1 MWPRSRSARAR
12 RTDLTTR
19 TDSGFSLI
27 ELMVVVLIISI
38 LVVIALPVFAGARDR
53 AADKAAESNLRNAL
67 PAAVSYYVDTSS
79 YDGFDPA
86 TGKAAE
92 PSIDWVGAGPPNV
105 GEVAIQVASGPDL
118 LLIALSRSGTYF
130 CISQIENSPQT
141 GRGKDKN
148 FNNINIIPNCTGGW

>member
-1 MWPRSRSARAR
+1 MARLTLPRRQPAPAVGRNDVGTQCYWRGGPPRPPLSHPRDGERGEPPEMSAGRGAPRMWPRSRSARAR

-67 PAAVSYYVDTSS
+67 PAAVSYYVDTS
-79 YDGFDPA
+79 
-86 TGKAAE
+86 
-92 PSIDWVGAGPPNV
+92 
-105 GEVAIQVASGPDL
+105 
-118 LLIALSRSGTYF
+118 
-130 CISQIENSPQT
+130 
-141 GRGKDKN
+141 
-148 FNNINIIPNCTGGW
+148 